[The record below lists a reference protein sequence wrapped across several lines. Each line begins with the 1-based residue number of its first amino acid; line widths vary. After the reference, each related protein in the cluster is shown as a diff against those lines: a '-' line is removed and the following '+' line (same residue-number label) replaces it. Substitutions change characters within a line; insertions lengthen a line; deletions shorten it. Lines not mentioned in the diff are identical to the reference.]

1 MTITF
6 LMILIGFLLLGG
18 VFSFFYFKKKIRE
31 LKQVTKPEQ
40 GILML
45 QNQIGEIRK
54 SIHSQSGQNVKIV
67 QEVAEKLGK
76 LDKTNQKIVDFGSQL
91 QDLQNILQNPKHR
104 GILGESCLEM
114 VLKNILPP
122 DVYQMQYNLGKEDK
136 ENGKGLIVDAV
147 IFIKE
152 RLIPVDA
159 KFSLENYS
167 RLIKEK
173 DPSRKEQ
180 LEKIFQQD
188 LKKRIEETSKY
199 VRPEKNTLEFA
210 FMFIPSEAIYYD
222 LLVGKVGAI
231 KSEAS
236 SLVEYALRDKKVI
249 IVSPTTFLAYLQ
261 MVVQGLNALQIEDS
275 AREIKK
281 NVAGLIKHIKATD
294 VFLQRL
300 GRNLSA
306 TVTNF
311 NNLGRELRKIDKDV
325 LKITG
330 EQAQVEKNL
339 LEKPE
344 LDN

>member
-1 MTITF
+1 LF
-6 LMILIGFLLLGG
+6 AGG
-18 VFSFFYFKKKIRE
+18 VFSFFYFKKILRD
-31 LKQVTKPEQ
+31 LKQVNKPEQ

-45 QNQIGEIRK
+45 QNQMGEIRN
-54 SIHSQSGQNVKIV
+54 SIQSQSGQNVKIV
-67 QEVAEKLGK
+67 QEVAEKLGE
-76 LDKTNQKIVDFGSQL
+76 LGKTNQKIVDFGSQL
-91 QDLQNILQNPKHR
+91 QDLQNILQNPKQR
-104 GILGESCLEM
+104 GILGEGCLET

-122 DVYQMQYNLGKEDK
+122 DIYQMQYNLGKEDK
-136 ENGKGLIVDAV
+136 ENGKSLIVDAV
-147 IFIKE
+147 IFVKE
-152 RLIPVDA
+152 RLIPIDA

-173 DPSRKEQ
+173 DPVRREQ

-188 LKKRIEETSKY
+188 LKKRIEETAKY
-199 VRPEKNTLEFA
+199 VQPEKNTFEFA

-236 SLVEYALRDKKVI
+236 SLVEYALRNKRVI

-261 MVVQGLNALQIEDS
+261 MVIQGLNALQIEDS

-281 NVAGLIKHIKATD
+281 NIAGLVKHIKATD

-306 TVTNF
+306 TVSNF
-311 NNLGRELRKIDKDV
+311 NNLGQELQKIDKDV
-325 LKITG
+325 FKITG
-330 EQAQVEKNL
+330 QQAQVENSFLK
-339 LEKPE
+339 KPE